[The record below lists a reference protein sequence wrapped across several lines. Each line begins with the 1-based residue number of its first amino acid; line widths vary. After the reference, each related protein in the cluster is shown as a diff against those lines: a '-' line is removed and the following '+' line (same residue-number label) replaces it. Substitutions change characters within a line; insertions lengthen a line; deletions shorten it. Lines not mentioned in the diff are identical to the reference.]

1 MTNDND
7 NDTMGHFSD
16 IQSNHDSFLASMIKA
31 DLGGESYIAEYG
43 EEEYVKLVA
52 AYSLWVGLAS
62 ILLAIVGFG
71 KLASLVPK
79 NVRTGFKVRIF

>member
-1 MTNDND
+1 MD
-7 NDTMGHFSD
+7 HFSN
-16 IQSNHDSFLASMIKA
+16 IQNNHDSFLPAMIKA
-31 DLGGESYIAEYG
+31 DLGGEGFVAKYG

-62 ILLAIVGFG
+62 IVLAIVGFG

-79 NVRTGFKVRIF
+79 NVRTGFKVRNIQCKLFLIVR